1 MSLNAWSLPTVLV
14 FSMAG
19 SATAQA
25 SPFFVSSERGVAGS
39 AAAHTARIGE
49 PAMDPTAAPAAELP
63 AEGPVDDAGTP
74 DAAGDPTAE
83 DAGGD
88 EAAETAEEAP
98 DSVDPDAFARHALG
112 VRSGLV
118 VTPTWGLSP
127 FLASH
132 TNALCRA
139 DIGGFAETRGLTKVD
154 GCNFYVG
161 GEYTYRKSRV
171 LDIITNVGYQRVKL
185 PDGYWLD
192 NGEWDEGCT
201 SVDDGGGGRQCD
213 LGAADYTEVDVST
226 VFLGVDFIARAPIV
240 NTPDVEFGIGGGGG
254 LGLNIVVGDG
264 VYQTPLGAVNGQG
277 GQNPMC
283 QTLADLG
290 DLSKCRP
297 VYSEG
302 NDDAATLPD
311 ATAGLPEFPTARCTE
326 DECNEADLEL
336 IGRVKSNDV
345 PPVVPAVNLIVSA
358 RLLVKDVWGI
368 DVRGGWKS
376 IGWFFGGTMSYH
388 FGPKSADAKK

>member
-88 EAAETAEEAP
+88 EGAETAEEAP

-112 VRSGLV
+112 VRTGLV

-161 GEYTYRKSRV
+161 GEYTYRKSRIFDLV
-171 LDIITNVGYQRVKL
+171 TNIGYQQVKT
-185 PDGYWLD
+185 PDGYWVEAGK
-192 NGEWDEGCT
+192 NYT
-201 SVDDGGGGRQCD
+201 
-213 LGAADYTEVDVST
+213 AADYTEVDVST
-226 VFLGVDFIARAPIV
+226 LFVGVDFIVRAPV
-240 NTPDVEFGIGGGGG
+240 VKTADVELGIGGGGG
-254 LGLNIVVGDG
+254 LGLNVVVGDG
-264 VYQTPLGAVNGQG
+264 VYQTALGAGANVPECNSFEA
-277 GQNPMC
+277 
-283 QTLADLG
+283 LSDL
-290 DLSKCRP
+290 LSCRP
-297 VYSEG
+297 SNGPEG
-302 NDDAATLPD
+302 AGGI
-311 ATAGLPEFPTARCTE
+311 TAECTE

-336 IGRVKSNDV
+336 LGRKKSNDV
-345 PPVVPAVNLIVSA
+345 PPVVPAVNLIVST